1 MREKFGRGAP
11 LASIR
16 PGSPSGPSPPT
27 TVVEGPLE
35 PGAARVTGAEVTW
48 SHGEAMD
55 AAVVADAF
63 GIAPSQRA
71 ALQRDV
77 APVTSKSG
85 GGLLKP
91 VVIFVVLVILI
102 MMLSECGSDDCDRIR
117 STFGEASTEYQQ
129 CVRNARTGFGFRT
142 GGGSFGGFSSGGG
155 HK

>member
-1 MREKFGRGAP
+1 M
-11 LASIR
+11 
-16 PGSPSGPSPPT
+16 
-27 TVVEGPLE
+27 
-35 PGAARVTGAEVTW
+35 AR
-48 SHGEAMD
+48 
-55 AAVVADAF
+55 
-63 GIAPSQRA
+63 

-85 GGLLKP
+85 GELLKP

-129 CVRNARTGFGFRT
+129 CKRSGGGGFRT